1 MTIVT
6 CVDIV
11 WVERQLRVKVFSLP
25 YWSITSNWLLSFT
38 SINVCLMFNKYHHFL
53 TCSWTNF
60 LEILQSKP
68 KGIIKWKLITSLS
81 KKSQLDPLLSL
92 FRKIFIFKALPLTW
106 IKEEN
111 LIGTLRACTQA
122 NSKQINF
129 PGEGKSFIFNAYI
142 LLSGK
147 IRSRKFDVNLRGSS
161 SKTSLKI
168 YSKQS
173 EQETLN
179 MVFLIV
185 KAFED
190 MLILLHP
197 EEFILNIK

>member
-1 MTIVT
+1 M
-6 CVDIV
+6 
-11 WVERQLRVKVFSLP
+11 
-25 YWSITSNWLLSFT
+25 
-38 SINVCLMFNKYHHFL
+38 
-53 TCSWTNF
+53 
-60 LEILQSKP
+60 
-68 KGIIKWKLITSLS
+68 
-81 KKSQLDPLLSL
+81 
-92 FRKIFIFKALPLTW
+92 TW

-122 NSKQINF
+122 HSKQINF

-161 SKTSLKI
+161 SKTFLKV

-173 EQETLN
+173 DQETLKI
-179 MVFLIV
+179 VFLIV
-185 KAFED
+185 KVFKD

-197 EEFILNIK
+197 EEFILNNK